1 MDFYPAQIE
10 VTWFQNGREETER
23 VVSTDVIPNGDWTYQ
38 VLVMLET
45 TPQRGDTY
53 TCQVEHVSLQHPVSQ
68 RWLQSDGGRS
78 KMLTGVG
85 GFVLGLIFLAL
96 GLGLYVRKKAECQY
110 LNGTERVRFVVGY
123 IHNREQYT
131 HFDSDVGLYVADTP
145 LGEHTAKYWNSQPDI
160 LDAERTAVD
169 WFCRK
174 SYEVFTPFITERKGE
189 LAGGRRAGRPRGS
202 VPSRGPA
209 PSRSLPV
216 QPKVRVAPVQSSS
229 LPQTDRLACYV
240 TGFYPAQI
248 EVKWFQNGREET
260 ERVVSTDVIPNGD
273 WTYQVL
279 VMLETTPQRGDTY
292 TCQVEHVSLQHP
304 VSQRWELQSDG
315 ARSKMLTGV
324 GGFVLGL
331 IFLALGLGL
340 YVRKKVSGRGR

>member
-1 MDFYPAQIE
+1 M
-10 VTWFQNGREETER
+10 ETGR
-23 VVSTDVIPNGDWTYQ
+23 VVGAGA
-38 VLVMLET
+38 VLVAL
-45 TPQRGDTY
+45 
-53 TCQVEHVSLQHPVSQ
+53 V
-68 RWLQSDGGRS
+68 
-78 KMLTGVG
+78 
-85 GFVLGLIFLAL
+85 VLGAHAAGGEEPSGVFLEMHD
-96 GLGLYVRKKAECQY
+96 AECQY
-110 LNGTERVRFVVGY
+110 LNGTERVRFVDRY
-123 IHNREQYT
+123 IHNREQLL
-131 HFDSDVGLYVADTP
+131 HFDSDVGLFV
-145 LGEHTAKYWNSQPDI
+145 YWNSQPE
-160 LDAERTAVD
+160 LLEYKRTGVD

-174 SYEVFTPFITERKGE
+174 SYEVSTPFITERKVE
-189 LAGGRRAGRPRGS
+189 
-202 VPSRGPA
+202 
-209 PSRSLPV
+209 
-216 QPKVRVAPVQSSS
+216 PKVRVAPVQSSS

-340 YVRKKVSGRGR
+340 YVRKKPFGSQKHRIF

>member
-1 MDFYPAQIE
+1 ME
-10 VTWFQNGREETER
+10 TGR
-23 VVSTDVIPNGDWTYQ
+23 VLGAGA
-38 VLVMLET
+38 VLVAL
-45 TPQRGDTY
+45 
-53 TCQVEHVSLQHPVSQ
+53 V
-68 RWLQSDGGRS
+68 
-78 KMLTGVG
+78 
-85 GFVLGLIFLAL
+85 VLGAHAAGGEEPSGELRAP
-96 GLGLYVRKKAECQY
+96 CQY
-110 LNGTERVRFVVGY
+110 LNGTERVRFLERC

-145 LGEHTAKYWNSQPDI
+145 LGEFQAKYRNSQPD
-160 LDAERTAVD
+160 LLEQQRAEVD
-169 WFCRK
+169 RFCRHN
-174 SYEVFTPFITERKGE
+174 YQVLTPFITERKVE
-189 LAGGRRAGRPRGS
+189 
-202 VPSRGPA
+202 
-209 PSRSLPV
+209 
-216 QPKVRVAPVQSSS
+216 PKVRVAPVQSSS

-304 VSQRWELQSDG
+304 VSQHWELQSDG

-331 IFLALGLGL
+331 IFLVLGLGL
-340 YVRKKVSGRGR
+340 YVRKKVSGGTLGVGSAGCGRCSWPR

>member
-1 MDFYPAQIE
+1 M
-10 VTWFQNGREETER
+10 ETGR
-23 VVSTDVIPNGDWTYQ
+23 VVGAGA
-38 VLVMLET
+38 VLVAL
-45 TPQRGDTY
+45 
-53 TCQVEHVSLQHPVSQ
+53 V
-68 RWLQSDGGRS
+68 
-78 KMLTGVG
+78 
-85 GFVLGLIFLAL
+85 VLGAHAAGGEEPSGVFLAM
-96 GLGLYVRKKAECQY
+96 GEAECQY
-110 LNGTERVRFVVGY
+110 LNGTKQVSYVVRY

-131 HFDSDVGLYVADTP
+131 HFDSDLGLYVADTP
-145 LGEHTAKYWNSQPDI
+145 LGEPTAKYFNSQPDI
-160 LDAERTAVD
+160 LEAERTAVD

-174 SYEVFTPFITERKGE
+174 SYEVFTPYITERKVE
-189 LAGGRRAGRPRGS
+189 
-202 VPSRGPA
+202 
-209 PSRSLPV
+209 
-216 QPKVRVAPVQSSS
+216 PKVRVAPVQSSS

-324 GGFVLGL
+324 WGFVLGL
-331 IFLALGLGL
+331 IFLVLGLGL
-340 YVRKKVSGRGR
+340 YVLGGTPFPRPRVAGSVLCILRRIVGDTLRGG